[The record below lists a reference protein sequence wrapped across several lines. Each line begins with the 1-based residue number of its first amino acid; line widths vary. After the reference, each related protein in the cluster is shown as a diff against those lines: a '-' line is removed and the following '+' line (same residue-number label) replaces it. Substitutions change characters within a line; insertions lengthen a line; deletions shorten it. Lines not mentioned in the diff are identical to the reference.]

1 MHGAIGSMTETTI
14 KSISAVKPKRE
25 GGHSRAMK
33 RRGGQNVRWKRVTD
47 SIDEAVKALHNC
59 PPERYDELVKII
71 AETRLMAVPVTRLR
85 YFGHITVTQAI
96 AARRYADIIRKFERF
111 HMASS
116 ARSARSANL
125 QPARGVEDT
134 EIERIHVEGR
144 LKEYEAAAKVAKR
157 EYRRLMKVID
167 KFADP
172 VTGRNHAKD
181 QLDNL
186 CIFDREPPSEARASI
201 GAVLSMVAKEF
212 GIEARS

>member
-1 MHGAIGSMTETTI
+1 MHGAIPVSEI

-25 GGHSRAMK
+25 GGHSRAK
-33 RRGGQNVRWKRVTD
+33 KKRGGWNVMWKRITENFD
-47 SIDEAVKALHNC
+47 DAVRRAGAD
-59 PPERYDELVKII
+59 PRI
-71 AETRLMAVPVTRLR
+71 AVPLTRLVLFHHLTTTQGMA
-85 YFGHITVTQAI
+85 G
-96 AARRYADIIRKFERF
+96 RRYADIIRKFERF

-134 EIERIHVEGR
+134 ELEQIHISGR
-144 LKEYEAAAKVAKR
+144 LREYEAAAKVAKR
-157 EYRRLMKVID
+157 EYKRLMKVVD

>member
-1 MHGAIGSMTETTI
+1 MHGVINQVADTTI

-25 GGHSRAMK
+25 GGHARAK
-33 RRGGQNVRWKRVTD
+33 KKRGGWNVMWKRITENFD
-47 SIDEAVKALHNC
+47 DAVRRAGAD
-59 PPERYDELVKII
+59 PRI
-71 AETRLMAVPVTRLR
+71 AVPLTRLVLFHHLTTTQGMA
-85 YFGHITVTQAI
+85 G
-96 AARRYADIIRKFERF
+96 RRYADIIRKFERF

-134 EIERIHVEGR
+134 ELERIHIEGKLR
-144 LKEYEAAAKVAKR
+144 EYEAAAKVAKR
-157 EYRRLMKVID
+157 EYRRLMKVVD

-172 VTGRNHAKD
+172 ITGRNHAKD